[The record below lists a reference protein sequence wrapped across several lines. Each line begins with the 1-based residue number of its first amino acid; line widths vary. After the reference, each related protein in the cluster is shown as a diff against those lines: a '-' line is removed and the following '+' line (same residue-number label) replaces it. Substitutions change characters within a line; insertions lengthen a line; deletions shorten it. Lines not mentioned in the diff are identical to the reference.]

1 MIKVLENVLPENEWS
16 ELNKDLNS
24 ADFSWFYQK
33 DVIFPTHDYGELN
46 KGLSDE
52 VFYFAHGYIS
62 LNGNIDKEWQDKHNL
77 PIVKFLTNYFKSDID
92 LFWSKANM
100 FTRFKKNHVCGYHT
114 DIENINEIDDSY
126 TFIYY
131 INTNNGGTQIKGGDF
146 IPSVKNTG
154 LLMKSDTVHSSVVQ
168 TDTNIRLNMNFN
180 FKVV

>member
-1 MIKVLENVLPENEWS
+1 MIKVIENVLPENEWS

-24 ADFSWFYQK
+24 TDFSWFYQK
-33 DVIFPTHDYGELN
+33 DVIFPTHDYGGN
-46 KGLSDE
+46 QALSDE

-62 LNGNIDKEWQDKHNL
+62 LNGNIDDEYQHKHNL

-100 FTRFKKNHVCGYHT
+100 FTRFKKNYVCGYHT
-114 DIENINEIDDSY
+114 DIENINGIDDSY

-131 INTNNGGTQIKGGDF
+131 VNTNNGGTQIKDGDF

>member
-1 MIKVLENVLPENEWS
+1 MIKVLENILPENEWS

-24 ADFSWFYQK
+24 ANFSWFYQN
-33 DVIFPTHDYGELN
+33 DVVLN
-46 KGLSDE
+46 TQLSDE
-52 VFYFAHGYIS
+52 IFYFTHGYIS
-62 LNGNIDKEWQDKHNL
+62 LNGNIDTEWQNKHNF

-100 FTRFKKNHVCGYHT
+100 FTKFEKNHICGYHT
-114 DIENINEIDDSY
+114 DTENINQIGESF

-131 INTNNGGTQIKGGDF
+131 VNTNNGGTQIKDGDF

-154 LLMKSDTVHSSVVQ
+154 LLMKSDTIHSSVVQ
-168 TDTNIRLNMNFN
+168 TDKKVRLNMNFN